1 MKVVA
6 VPEGIPDR
14 IPQELTCVTLDEG
27 EFAPKSAAPSYGR
40 ELLQDRSFKLI
51 KSVKLLEI
59 NNDLVFISSEGCQQE
74 VHHQLLF
81 IADKRARLRLYVIV
95 HAGAIYGICTCY
107 WGFEPGSAEGQLLG
121 QPSMLVVIAWHFLL
135 LMCAV

>member
-51 KSVKLLEI
+51 KSVKLLEV
-59 NNDLVFISSEGCQQE
+59 NNDLVFISSE
-74 VHHQLLF
+74 VHHQLSF

-95 HAGAIYGICTCY
+95 HGGAIHGICTCF

-121 QPSMLVVIAWHFLL
+121 
-135 LMCAV
+135 